1 MAEQDPEVHHR
12 GILLTQAQLETE
24 QAAMTHDE
32 LLDAIFRFFDK
43 LDEIARRPS
52 R

>member
-1 MAEQDPEVHHR
+1 MVA
-12 GILLTQAQLETE
+12 QAQLETE
-24 QAAMTHDE
+24 QAAMTHDG
-32 LLDAIFRFFDK
+32 LLDAIFRSFDK

>member
-1 MAEQDPEVHHR
+1 MHVLRLPAEEASGMVA
-12 GILLTQAQLETE
+12 QAQLETE

-32 LLDAIFRFFDK
+32 LLDAIFRSFDK

>member
-1 MAEQDPEVHHR
+1 MVA
-12 GILLTQAQLETE
+12 QAQV
-24 QAAMTHDE
+24 QQKDPKDMTHDE
-32 LLDAIFRFFDK
+32 LLDAIFRSFDK